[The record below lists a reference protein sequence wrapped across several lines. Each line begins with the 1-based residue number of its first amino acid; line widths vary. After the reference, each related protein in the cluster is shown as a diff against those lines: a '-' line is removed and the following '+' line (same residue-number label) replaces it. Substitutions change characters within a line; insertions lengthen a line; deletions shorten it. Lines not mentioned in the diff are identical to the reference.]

1 MDYTIERQQA
11 LDAGYRALESL
22 REARAQ
28 IGDARGLGIW
38 DLLGGRQFV
47 SFFKHMKIARAR
59 EAIDRARYDLDYFCG
74 ELRDINVNLNINISD
89 LLTVFDLFDN
99 FFADVMVQSRIADAS
114 RRLDE
119 AIYRVEEILKQI

>member
-1 MDYTIERQQA
+1 MDYTIEREEA
-11 LDAGYRALESL
+11 IRAGQRALNSL

-59 EAIDRARYDLDYFCG
+59 EAIERARYDLQNFSQ
-74 ELRDINVNLNINISD
+74 ELEDINVDLNINIGD
-89 LLTVFDLFDN
+89 LLTIFDLFDN
-99 FFADVMVQSRIADAS
+99 FLADVMVQSRIADAS

-119 AIYRVEEILKQI
+119 AIYQVERTLNSL